1 MDKECTPS
9 LEGKATELKR
19 EILVKN
25 EMFAMNEAINEHM
38 KYCDTVAQLS
48 TLATL
53 QNHFVNLVKIL
64 NHQ

>member
-1 MDKECTPS
+1 MDKECMTV
-9 LEGKATELKR
+9 LEGKAMELNR
-19 EILVKN
+19 EILAKN

-53 QNHFVNLVKIL
+53 QKHFVNLVRIL